1 MALVACLTPNH
12 VSLAHATFMEAKA
25 ASKKAIDISKEAIA
39 NASEEQ
45 RERYKAMEAV
55 SLTSWVCP
63 SLLTALLGWY
73 GG

>member
-1 MALVACLTPNH
+1 
-12 VSLAHATFMEAKA
+12 MEAKA

-55 SLTSWVCP
+55 SLTSWACP